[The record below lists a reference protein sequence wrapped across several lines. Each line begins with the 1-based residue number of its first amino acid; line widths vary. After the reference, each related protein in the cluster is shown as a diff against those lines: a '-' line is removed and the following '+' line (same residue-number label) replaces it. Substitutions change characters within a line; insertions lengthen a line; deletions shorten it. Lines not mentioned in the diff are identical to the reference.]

1 MQTEDGAPNYGL
13 ALFAAL
19 AAACTAVW
27 ASLAGQLLGAFR
39 GLPQHAGA
47 AATVLAAGPAA
58 PKGCKAWQP
67 ATKAPQPCEKACA
80 WFPCS
85 SYCSECAVLWGSSRA
100 CSAWLRAA
108 VCNAQT
114 SVHIVN

>member
-39 GLPQHAGA
+39 GWPQPAGP
-47 AATVLAAGPAA
+47 AATVFTAGPAA
-58 PKGCKAWQP
+58 PKGGKAWQP
-67 ATKAPQPCEKACA
+67 PAKAPQPCEKVPALE
-80 WFPCS
+80 S
-85 SYCSECAVLWGSSRA
+85 LY
-100 CSAWLRAA
+100 
-108 VCNAQT
+108 
-114 SVHIVN
+114 

>member
-39 GLPQHAGA
+39 GLPQPGGPT
-47 AATVLAAGPAA
+47 ATVLTAGPGA
-58 PKGCKAWQP
+58 PKGGKAWQP
-67 ATKAPQPCEKACA
+67 AAKAPQPCEKVRTLV
-80 WFPCS
+80 W
-85 SYCSECAVLWGSSRA
+85 
-100 CSAWLRAA
+100 
-108 VCNAQT
+108 
-114 SVHIVN
+114 